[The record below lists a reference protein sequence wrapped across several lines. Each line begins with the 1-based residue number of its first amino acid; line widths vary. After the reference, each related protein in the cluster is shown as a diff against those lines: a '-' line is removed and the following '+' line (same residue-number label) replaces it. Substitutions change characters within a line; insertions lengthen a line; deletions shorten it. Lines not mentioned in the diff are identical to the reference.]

1 MRICSWTSRSSGGLG
16 LRWSLGGFESLGLVG
31 GGGVG
36 VSVGVG
42 GVLVGLR
49 DGGAGGCCFEGLVL
63 GAWEGEAED

>member
-1 MRICSWTSRSSGGLG
+1 
-16 LRWSLGGFESLGLVG
+16 LGLVG